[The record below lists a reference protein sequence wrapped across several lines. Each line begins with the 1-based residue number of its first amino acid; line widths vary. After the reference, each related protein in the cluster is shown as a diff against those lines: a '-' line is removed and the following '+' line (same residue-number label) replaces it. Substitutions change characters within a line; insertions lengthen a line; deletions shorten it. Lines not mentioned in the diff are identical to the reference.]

1 MRSRFQRIGLF
12 LVLFAIGT
20 SLVTVSWAA
29 GHKMQVF
36 EKEKRIILTGE
47 ISKALGTYDEHLRG
61 AVEYLVCSRS
71 GKEYESIVVVDSSA
85 KEIYEALLKLGV
97 KRGSPPSYDETL
109 GTQTGPEGTGFLM
122 YVEWEADG
130 KTKRVRAEDL
140 LYNVR
145 TKKAMKHVAW
155 TFTGSRMVYD
165 LDSDDEDAQI
175 PQAFMSND
183 LVALNHLDASALFQN
198 PLPESAAE
206 NTYKKNEKTLPPLG
220 TAVKLIIEE
229 NRDVQLYI
237 LISGKVQGVG
247 FRAFTQRAATDLG
260 IKGYAKNLPNGK
272 VEVVAEGDKGT
283 LDGLLIAVRKGPTA
297 ARVDDVKI
305 EERPFSGTYKTFEIK
320 Y

>member
-1 MRSRFQRIGLF
+1 MTSRFERITLF
-12 LVLFAIGT
+12 LFLFAIGM
-20 SLVTVSWAA
+20 SLVTVGLAEE
-29 GHKMQVF
+29 KIQIF
-36 EKEKRIILTGE
+36 DKEKKIVLTGE
-47 ISKALGTYDEHLRG
+47 ISKALGTYDEHLKG

-97 KRGSPPSYDETL
+97 KRGTPPSYNEEL
-109 GTQTGPEGTGFLM
+109 GEETGPEGTGFLM

-155 TFTGSRMVYD
+155 TFSGSRMVYD
-165 LDSDDEDAQI
+165 LDSEDEDAQI

-183 LVALNHLDASALFQN
+183 LVALNYLDASALFQN
-198 PLPESAAE
+198 PLPEAAAE

-247 FRAFTQRAATDLG
+247 FRAFTQRTATELG
-260 IKGYAKNLPNGK
+260 VRGYAKNLPNGK

-283 LDGLLIAVRKGPTA
+283 LDGLLKALYRGPSA
-297 ARVDDVKI
+297 AKVSDVKI
-305 EERPFSGTYKTFEIK
+305 EERPFSGTYKAFEIK

>member
-1 MRSRFQRIGLF
+1 MTSRFERITLF
-12 LVLFAIGT
+12 LFLFAIGM
-20 SLVTVSWAA
+20 SLVTVGLAEE
-29 GHKMQVF
+29 KIQIF
-36 EKEKRIILTGE
+36 DKEKKIVLTGE
-47 ISKALGTYDEHLRG
+47 ISKALGTYDEHLKG

-97 KRGSPPSYDETL
+97 KRGTPPSYNEEL
-109 GTQTGPEGTGFLM
+109 GEETGPEGTGFLM

-155 TFTGSRMVYD
+155 TFSGSRMVYD
-165 LDSDDEDAQI
+165 LDSEDEDAQI

-198 PLPESAAE
+198 PLPAAAAE

-247 FRAFTQRAATDLG
+247 FRAFTQRTATELG
-260 IKGYAKNLPNGK
+260 VRGYAKNLPNGK

-283 LDGLLIAVRKGPTA
+283 LDGLLMALHRGPSA
-297 ARVDDVKI
+297 AKVSDVKI
-305 EERPFSGTYKTFEIK
+305 EERPFSGTYKAFEIK